1 MGNWF
6 VGGHCVDDVILSLM
20 LISGLHDDE
29 AKLVNWLQHTPLWK
43 YSLPPDSLLCSICK
57 QRRLAVC
64 SMYRINKSSSYQR
77 LCMYL
82 KNLSNCHTM

>member
-6 VGGHCVDDVILSLM
+6 AGGHCVDDVILSLM
-20 LISGLHDDE
+20 LISGLNDDE

-43 YSLPPDSLLCSICK
+43 YSLPPDSLLCGICK

-64 SMYRINKSSSYQR
+64 CVGIVSISQATIKG
-77 LCMYL
+77 CI
-82 KNLSNCHTM
+82 CT